1 MKSYLPILSS
11 ISRIIEKIIHWLKN
25 NKKFALV
32 FLMILTLWVSIVA
45 FGSKRYADESYHYRQ
60 IRMFYSARFEMADG
74 LTTIPGYH
82 AFISLPAW
90 VIFDDLSL
98 FKIRLLSLS
107 TALFIIPIFFFLSKK
122 ISPPNPWEKTLILI
136 LLPIAFVYYPL
147 IYTDIFSTLLFFLAF
162 YLSLNQKYHWA
173 ALVSI
178 AAICARQQNIIW
190 HLFIWIFTY
199 VNLYGFNFSFKNIL
213 NYFRATLGFIVGI
226 ILFFIFIK
234 LNGGIAI
241 GDKGSHPLG
250 IYLGNIYFF
259 LFLAGL
265 LFWPILL
272 KRIFTTKK
280 ILKNK
285 FAWVAL
291 GVATVVSGILF
302 FYPPELHGYN
312 HDPRFIRNIFL
323 SFIYNGHIGFY
334 SVLVFLGILSLFSI
348 KLNKLSNY
356 LIYPFTILCLLPSWL
371 IEQRYTVIPFLL
383 ILLFRKEEYY
393 RLENILKIYY
403 LILCITLVF
412 VLVELRLFL

>member
-136 LLPIAFVYYPL
+136 LLP
-147 IYTDIFSTLLFFLAF
+147 
-162 YLSLNQKYHWA
+162 
-173 ALVSI
+173 I